1 MKLRAS
7 IASTR
12 ERRPTGLVATGLWPV
27 NHCRDFQTGRRP
39 TGSWLQRLFTAA
51 CSERSVSDY
60 RVVKIYTRVWLG
72 AGALFLGGWITARV
86 VRTARYSLRDKIA
99 LISGGSRGLGLVLA
113 RHICDQGG
121 SVALLARDP
130 GELARAKADLTA
142 RGGKVL
148 TVECDLLDRD
158 QIHAAVRKVI
168 DHFDRI
174 DILINNAGIIEVGPL
189 DHMTRED
196 YDRAMRLHFWAPYE
210 LISLIV
216 PEMRLWGGG
225 RIVNVTSVGGKIAI
239 PHFAPYSA
247 SKFALTGF
255 SDAIRTELARDN
267 IQVTTVAPGLMRT
280 GSHVNA
286 KFKGNHDA
294 EFAWFSAS
302 AGAPIISMDADRAA
316 RKILAACRRGQPSLI
331 LTLGAR
337 AAIAGNALFPNLTGY
352 TMKIVNRFLP
362 DAADES
368 GAQSRAGSEIP
379 RLTPEWMT
387 RLADRATNEN
397 NEGNS
402 PAL

>member
-1 MKLRAS
+1 MN
-7 IASTR
+7 
-12 ERRPTGLVATGLWPV
+12 P
-27 NHCRDFQTGRRP
+27 
-39 TGSWLQRLFTAA
+39 
-51 CSERSVSDY
+51 
-60 RVVKIYTRVWLG
+60 RVWLG
-72 AGALFLGGWITARV
+72 AIALFFSGWITARV
-86 VRTARYSLRDKIA
+86 IRTARYTLRDKVA

-121 SVALLARDP
+121 SVTLLARDRE
-130 GELARAKADLTA
+130 ELTRAKADLTA

-158 QIHAAVRKVI
+158 QIQAVVRKVV

-196 YDRAMRLHFWAPYE
+196 YDRAMKLHFWAPYE
-210 LISLIV
+210 LISQTV

-225 RIVNVTSVGGKIAI
+225 RIVNITSIGGKVAM
-239 PHFAPYSA
+239 PHFAPYSV

-255 SDAIRTELARDN
+255 SDAIRAELARDN

-302 AGAPIISMDADRAA
+302 AGAPLISMDADRAA
-316 RKILAACRRGQPSLI
+316 RKILAACRRGQPSLT
-331 LTLGAR
+331 LTFGAR
-337 AAIAGNALFPNLTGY
+337 GAIVGNALFPNLTGY
-352 TMKIVNRFLP
+352 AMKIVNRFLP
-362 DAADES
+362 DISDES
-368 GAQSRAGSEIP
+368 GDQSRAGSELP
-379 RLTPEWMT
+379 RLMPEWMT
-387 RLADRATNEN
+387 RLADRATKAN
-397 NEGNS
+397 NEDATS
-402 PAL
+402 SLSR